1 MRNTTD
7 HMGLSNRREFGSSAG
22 HRSRFLRSL
31 ILTVVLGIGTL
42 SIANA
47 DTFVVTK
54 TADTTVSCTI
64 LDCSL
69 REAIAAANLVAG
81 PHTISF
87 NVPSVDLTGG
97 VAIITLGSALPAII
111 QDGVTIDGTTQA
123 DANTGS
129 LGAGGAVGVDA
140 LSLSTVAMPE
150 VEIRAGAT
158 IANGLLI
165 QANDVVIRGLAILGF
180 GAANGEAAIRVE
192 NLRAV
197 IEENVLGSTATSFT
211 DPGAA
216 LRNYAGVESVGGSNG
231 TIQNNLIGFGHRGVF
246 LTTGSSGWTVD
257 GNEIRDHDLASADGD
272 GIAIADSSNNTI
284 VGNLITGSSSQG
296 FVVTNSS
303 SSNFVNNTVIGNGVG
318 PLILAVSQSAG
329 ITMRSTASSTT
340 VDRNVIQ
347 ANYGAGI
354 QVNDGATGTIITQNS
369 FADNGTTLARD
380 LSLPTDQIGIDLNV
394 GTDDNNLGTPDYFSV
409 NTGADSLLDFPI
421 LEAAAISGGNLVLT
435 GWAKPGA
442 TIELFIAAPDGHGF
456 GEGETYVDTFVEDS
470 VAVPIDTDPS
480 VTPYSGLINGLDQGA
495 DTTNRFSFTVPLPAG
510 VNNGTQ
516 LTATATVGVIP
527 NRTTSEFSGLVA
539 AVAAS
544 TVSGRVFEDADFA
557 GTATDYDGG
566 TNDQAL
572 SNVDV
577 ELYSD
582 ADAYVASTTTD
593 GSGNFSF
600 SGVGNGTY
608 KVRVRSATLGDANTA
623 PKGSFNAACGIT
635 DPASGPACVVAAQTW
650 GNGAAAYGGQSETA
664 DDTATNDN
672 AGPGN
677 TWVSVV
683 VNTADVSDV
692 NFGFAYNLIVNTNN
706 AGQGSLRQFIDN
718 ANAIGNP
725 AGITSNTSEFRI
737 PLADPNYDTLLDA
750 HTITLSGASLQITDN
765 QTVIDGQTQTDNVTS
780 TNAADFT
787 HPFYGAVK
795 SVGTGIDGIAGTGDE
810 FTLPAYPNPE
820 IEINGGD
827 VGSIFQLTANAGVV
841 KRLSLYN
848 SSPGEAVLISGG
860 TANVVEENYVG
871 ARADGGD
878 PGAGFRLEHG
888 LEITAGSGIIRNN
901 IVAYSESGGSLV
913 ASTATVSGNEYVSN
927 ALLST
932 AGDSVSTESSSGQAI
947 TIRDNR
953 IHDSSAYGIETW
965 NAPGPFTI
973 ENNTVSDSGNGG
985 GNEIGGI
992 RVFGTGSTVR
1002 YNIVTDAVGAGI
1014 MLAQTGASNSQNL
1027 VSRNSTYVNGGLGID
1042 IEGTDFASPDG
1053 DGVTANDGAMN
1064 AGIPNNEMDYPVI
1077 TVSSLSGTTLHV
1089 EGYVG
1094 TAATKIAAVHT
1105 LEFYKAADDGNN
1117 NGEIEAGDLLN
1128 VAHGEGQ
1135 TFIDSCATAADG
1147 TFNCD
1152 LTVPAAVPLAIGEGV
1167 TALAYDASNNTSEYG
1182 ATSLVA
1188 LPAAFSVSGTVFED
1202 VAGNVLDGAEAIGDA
1217 ANPVIGGADVYLYL
1231 DDGTSPGTPDGSDA
1245 IQNGGAPVITNGSGV
1260 FTFASLSD
1268 GTYWVVVDS
1277 RTVSPSTGVHP
1288 SYLAT
1293 TPWAEQ
1299 TFGPDQGWCA
1309 NGAGGT
1315 AERVGA
1321 GPCYGGVDGA
1331 NDDDISALTSSEHVA
1346 RVVVSGGAVA
1356 NVDFGF
1362 SYNVVTN
1369 VEPSGNASLT
1379 ASTYQGSIDQFVRNA
1394 NSVNG
1399 ANAMRFVPA
1408 TPTNAS
1414 GGGGAWWRVDY
1425 TGSIIGE
1432 TITNAHDA
1440 DTSIDG
1446 TAFDLS
1452 NGVTVRNTNPGSL
1465 GANALGGITVGVDG
1479 VALPQ
1484 VARPELEVMR
1494 SDSAVGVAFYFY
1506 SNSSTG
1512 QVPDNFAVRD
1522 VATWGFVG
1530 GVGMTG
1536 IASLRPSGVVI
1547 ERNVVGSPPNA
1558 FADPAVT
1565 GTLRGVALLNTDSA
1579 TIRDNLIGFVDTNGV
1594 SASAT
1599 TGTTITGNEIRETG
1613 QVDSVADGIN
1623 YGGSSTTG
1631 TITVNLIVDSGGMGI
1646 DGTATGNL
1654 VENNTVNG
1662 SGLLG
1667 VQTAGIRQ
1675 TGSGNT
1681 VRRNIVTGSAGP
1693 GIIVPDTVN
1702 AIAVTENHFGSNGS
1716 IAIDLVEAAGDTATG
1731 DGIML
1736 NDGAVDAA
1744 DGNDGL
1750 DYPVI
1755 DSAVLS
1761 GGNLTVTGF
1770 ARAGATIE
1778 FYEAL
1783 GTADDNNSAGNPHGE
1798 GVSYLA
1804 TEFEGIADADCRGR
1818 AALQRSRLRHGSI
1831 TPVASAFTISP
1842 APAGLIVGDEISA
1855 TAYLAANGTSEFG
1868 PNFAVTGT
1876 RPPSPERSSSMKSA
1890 TGWPMVRSART

>member
-1 MRNTTD
+1 MALVGRQVGSADQPDSYGQLLNSADPSDPVAPINSDAAYGGTGSVPDLTWRYLAATKD
-7 HMGLSNRREFGSSAG
+7 ATSIKQYVSGSLAGQSASIGNVVSDVNDVTIGAMENDATAIPSEWFVGEIDEIRISNVTRSA
-22 HRSRFLRSL
+22 
-31 ILTVVLGIGTL
+31 
-42 SIANA
+42 
-47 DTFVVTK
+47 DW
-54 TADTTVSCTI
+54 
-64 LDCSL
+64 
-69 REAIAAANLVAG
+69 IAAQ
-81 PHTISF
+81 H
-87 NVPSVDLTGG
+87 
-97 VAIITLGSALPAII
+97 
-111 QDGVTIDGTTQA
+111 
-123 DANTGS
+123 
-129 LGAGGAVGVDA
+129 
-140 LSLSTVAMPE
+140 LSM
-150 VEIRAGAT
+150 
-158 IANGLLI
+158 
-165 QANDVVIRGLAILGF
+165 
-180 GAANGEAAIRVE
+180 
-192 NLRAV
+192 
-197 IEENVLGSTATSFT
+197 
-211 DPGAA
+211 
-216 LRNYAGVESVGGSNG
+216 
-231 TIQNNLIGFGHRGVF
+231 
-246 LTTGSSGWTVD
+246 
-257 GNEIRDHDLASADGD
+257 
-272 GIAIADSSNNTI
+272 
-284 VGNLITGSSSQG
+284 
-296 FVVTNSS
+296 TNS
-303 SSNFVNNTVIGNGVG
+303 FV
-318 PLILAVSQSAG
+318 
-329 ITMRSTASSTT
+329 
-340 VDRNVIQ
+340 
-347 ANYGAGI
+347 
-354 QVNDGATGTIITQNS
+354 
-369 FADNGTTLARD
+369 
-380 LSLPTDQIGIDLNV
+380 
-394 GTDDNNLGTPDYFSV
+394 
-409 NTGADSLLDFPI
+409 
-421 LEAAAISGGNLVLT
+421 
-435 GWAKPGA
+435 
-442 TIELFIAAPDGHGF
+442 
-456 GEGETYVDTFVEDS
+456 TFE
-470 VAVPIDTDPS
+470 
-480 VTPYSGLINGLDQGA
+480 Y
-495 DTTNRFSFTVPLPAG
+495 
-510 VNNGTQ
+510 
-516 LTATATVGVIP
+516 
-527 NRTTSEFSGLVA
+527 E
-539 AVAAS
+539 
-544 TVSGRVFEDADFA
+544 VSGTVFEDADFA
-557 GTATDYDGG
+557 GTASDFDAGI
-566 TNDQAL
+566 NDLAL
-572 SNVDV
+572 ANVDV

-582 ADAYVASTTTD
+582 TDTYIASTTTD

-600 SGVGNGTY
+600 WVVDGTY

-650 GNGAAAYGGQSETA
+650 GNGAAAYGGQSETG

-725 AGITSNTSEFRI
+725 AGITSNNSEFRI
-737 PLADPNYDTLLDA
+737 PLTDPNYNAGLGA
-750 HTITLSGASLQITDN
+750 HTITLASALPTISDA
-765 QTVIDGQTQTDNVTS
+765 QTIVDGQSQTDNIGS

-787 HPFYGAVK
+787 HPFYGAAK
-795 SVGTGIDGIAGTGDE
+795 SVGTGVDGIAGTGDE

-820 IEINGGD
+820 IEINGND
-827 VGSIFQLTANAGVV
+827 FGSVFELTANSGVV
-841 KRLSLYN
+841 RRVALYN
-848 SSPGEAVLISGG
+848 SSPGEAVLVSGG
-860 TANVVEENYVG
+860 TGNIVDENYVG
-871 ARADGGD
+871 TRANGSD
-878 PGAGFRLEHG
+878 PGAGLRLQHG
-888 LEITAGSGIIRNN
+888 LEITGGSAIVRNN

-913 ASTATVSGNEYVSN
+913 ASTATVSGNEYLSN
-927 ALLST
+927 ALLSA
-932 AGDSVSTESSSGQAI
+932 AGDAVSTESSSGEAI

-953 IHDSSAYGIETW
+953 IHDSSAYSIETW

-1002 YNIVTDAVGAGI
+1002 YNLVTDSVGAGI

-1042 IEGTDFASPDG
+1042 IEGTDFVSPDG

-1064 AGIPNNEMDYPVI
+1064 AGIPNNGMDYPVI

-1094 TAATKIAAVHT
+1094 TASTKIAAVHT

-1135 TFIDSCATAADG
+1135 TYIDSCATAADG

-1217 ANPVIGGADVYLYL
+1217 ANPVIGGTDVYLYL
-1231 DDGTSPGTPDGSDA
+1231 DDGTSPGAPDGSDA

-1299 TFGPDQGWCA
+1299 TFGPDKGWCA

-1331 NDDDISALTSSEHVA
+1331 NDDDISALTSSEHIA

-1369 VEPSGNASLT
+1369 VEPSGNVSLT

-1446 TAFDLS
+1446 TAFDLA

-1522 VATWGFVG
+1522 IATWGFVG

-1558 FADPAVT
+1558 FADPAIT

-1613 QVDSVADGIN
+1613 QVDGVADGIN
-1623 YGGSSTTG
+1623 YGGSSATG
-1631 TITVNLIVDSGGMGI
+1631 TITANLIVDSGGMGI

-1761 GGNLTVTGF
+1761 GGNLTVAGF

-1798 GVSYLA
+1798 GVVYLFTS
-1804 TEFEGIADADCRGR
+1804 TEGVADADATTG
-1818 AALQRSRLRHGSI
+1818 
-1831 TPVASAFTISP
+1831 AS
-1842 APAGLIVGDEISA
+1842 LD
-1855 TAYLAANGTSEFG
+1855 
-1868 PNFAVTGT
+1868 
-1876 RPPSPERSSSMKSA
+1876 
-1890 TGWPMVRSART
+1890 